1 MTTVAAAA
9 GRLSDR
15 ARILVFTGAG
25 ISTESGIPD
34 FRGPEGLW
42 KRLDPNDFTLQRWV
56 TSESFRVEAWERR
69 LAADQPVHR
78 PNDGHHAVAD
88 LWHTG
93 RMIGCI
99 TQNID
104 GLHQAAGLP
113 DEAVA
118 EVHGNASGIVCYSGG
133 HDVDVDDVRS
143 RWRAG
148 ETDPRCAECGSILKS
163 TTVLFGENLPSVAVA
178 RAQTWTDAADAV
190 IAVGSTLSVYPAAYF
205 PLEIA
210 GRGDPFVIVNQGP
223 TEHDRLATVCI
234 EGRAGEVLPELV
246 VALGTG

>member
-15 ARILVFTGAG
+15 TRILVFTGAG

-34 FRGPEGLW
+34 FRGPHGLW
-42 KRLDPNDFTLQRWV
+42 KRLDPNDFTLERWV
-56 TSESFRVEAWERR
+56 TSESFRIEAWGRR
-69 LAADQPVHR
+69 FAPDRPVYR
-78 PNDGHHAVAD
+78 PNDGHRAIAD
-88 LWHTG
+88 LWRTG
-93 RMIGCI
+93 HMIGCI

-113 DEAVA
+113 DEGVA
-118 EVHGNASGIVCYSGG
+118 EVHGNASGIVCYAEG

-143 RWRAG
+143 RWEDG
-148 ETDPRCAECGSILKS
+148 ETDPRCAGCGSILKS
-163 TTVLFGENLPSVAVA
+163 TTVLFGENLPPGAVA
-178 RAQTWTDAADAV
+178 RAQGWTDGADAV

-210 GRGDPFVIVNQGP
+210 GRGDPFVIVNEGP
-223 TEHDRLATVCI
+223 TDHDRLATVRI
-234 EGRAGEVLPELV
+234 EGKAGDVLPELV
-246 VALGTG
+246 GALIAG